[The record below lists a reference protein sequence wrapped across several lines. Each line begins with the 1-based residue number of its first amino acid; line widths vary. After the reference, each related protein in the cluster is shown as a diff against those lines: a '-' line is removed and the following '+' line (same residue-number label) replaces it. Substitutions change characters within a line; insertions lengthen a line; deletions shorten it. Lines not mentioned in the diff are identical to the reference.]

1 MFIER
6 KTGEHTHSM
15 LFDAERTRK
24 GGGQKAHI
32 YRKPERDIHAL
43 TYNNSIGKENLG

>member
-1 MFIER
+1 MFTER
-6 KTGEHTHSM
+6 KTGEHTHSV
-15 LFDAERTRK
+15 LFDAESGRA

-32 YRKPERDIHAL
+32 YRKRHIHTL